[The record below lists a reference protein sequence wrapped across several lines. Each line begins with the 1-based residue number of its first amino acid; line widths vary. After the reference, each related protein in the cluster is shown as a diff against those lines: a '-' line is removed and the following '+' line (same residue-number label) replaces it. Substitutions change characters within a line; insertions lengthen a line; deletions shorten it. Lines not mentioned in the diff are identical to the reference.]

1 MLTWDDNVKPSSV
14 AADGAAFKFLPPLFV
29 ALRSETSFPLR
40 APIVQSVQQY
50 LTPQTTTPRDTM
62 ASSASMFEVYLRY
75 IANRSAVRVGM
86 KTPPAER
93 IIFETRVIEYQA
105 RGTLSWN

>member
-1 MLTWDDNVKPSSV
+1 
-14 AADGAAFKFLPPLFV
+14 
-29 ALRSETSFPLR
+29 
-40 APIVQSVQQY
+40 
-50 LTPQTTTPRDTM
+50 M

-86 KTPPAER
+86 KTPPTER
-93 IIFETRVIEYQA
+93 IIFETRVIEYQT